1 MRDDFRRPRRIRSV
15 RVSQQ
20 GAVLLGEEKS
30 RRDRIDADAGI
41 RQMYRQ
47 PFGEVINSCFG
58 RALGADLGQRVI
70 GAH

>member
-20 GAVLLGEEKS
+20 GAVLFGKEKS

-41 RQMYRQ
+41 RQMNRQ
-47 PFGEVINSCFG
+47 PFGEIVYGCFG
-58 RALGADLGQRVI
+58 RAIGADLGQRVI